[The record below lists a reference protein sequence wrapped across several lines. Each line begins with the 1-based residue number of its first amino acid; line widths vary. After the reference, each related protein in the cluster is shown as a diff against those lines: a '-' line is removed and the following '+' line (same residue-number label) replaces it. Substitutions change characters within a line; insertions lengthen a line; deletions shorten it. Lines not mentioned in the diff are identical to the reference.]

1 MANHTLV
8 AVNSSISDTIIL
20 LMPFNLRVK
29 RKCSLD
35 EYQNH
40 AHTQNNQF
48 LIMRFYIII
57 SIWSMDDCKSIFNGM
72 KRDFFLKKHTR
83 KKKTAIFARRFAWHH
98 NVINIAMLLPYHWTH
113 SEKVLFKV
121 KYIWKIIMVMMLHE
135 IYWNTYAIL
144 CI

>member
-8 AVNSSISDTIIL
+8 AVNSIISDTIIL

-40 AHTQNNQF
+40 AHTPNNQF
-48 LIMRFYIII
+48 LIMRFYIIK

-72 KRDFFLKKHTR
+72 KQDFFFKTHKKEKDCNFR
-83 KKKTAIFARRFAWHH
+83 AAICVTSQCHQYSHVVTLSLNTFRE
-98 NVINIAMLLPYHWTH
+98 
-113 SEKVLFKV
+113 S
-121 KYIWKIIMVMMLHE
+121 II
-135 IYWNTYAIL
+135 
-144 CI
+144 